1 MAHVETYRLRD
12 GSKRYRARWIGV
24 DGRGRSRSFVLK
36 KDADRFVL
44 EQRRRASLG
53 ALYQAPP
60 ETLGEFAA
68 GWLDRYAL
76 RVRAS
81 TLQRAREVLQHLDV
95 FSTVAL
101 DEIRPA
107 AVEDHVAA
115 LAKRAPRQ
123 AELTL
128 RLLKQ
133 VLASAKE
140 RGHLVDEAVFRVK
153 SPRREQA
160 EMRFLEWDEV
170 EELAANT
177 VAPYGNMVL
186 LAALTG
192 LRQGELFALRDRNVD
207 LEAKTVRVENGTYNG
222 ELVPAKTRAS
232 RRRVD
237 LSAHAVRV
245 LRRQL
250 LARKPTDLGLVF
262 PSPRGEI
269 LNDDNFRHRVFRPA
283 VRRMKLTGFRFHDL
297 RHTYAAL
304 MVAAGAHPKY
314 LQAQMGHS
322 SIRVT
327 LDLYGHLFPDA
338 NRGVLDTLDA
348 LTAPSTPHRANA
360 PNTTPNEKVPVTGDF
375 EDGSDGTRTRD
386 LRRDRLVPGKRRLA
400 TIDAQSL
407 YSCGSADSWRR
418 ICAGLRR
425 LDFSRLLAFCCPS
438 ATR

>member
-1 MAHVETYRLRD
+1 MAHVESYRLRD
-12 GSKRYRARWIGV
+12 GSKRYRARWV
-24 DGRGRSRSFVLK
+24 DAGGRTRSRSFVLK

-44 EQRRRASLG
+44 EQQRRASLG

-60 ETLGEFAA
+60 EALGEFAA
-68 GWLDRYAL
+68 GWLERYAL

-81 TLQRAREVLQHLDV
+81 TLARVGDVLPHLDV
-95 FSTVAL
+95 FGSVAI

-115 LAKRAPRQ
+115 LARRAPRQ
-123 AELTL
+123 AELAL
-128 RLLKQ
+128 RVLKQ
-133 VLASAKE
+133 MLANAKE
-140 RGHLVDEAVFRVK
+140 RGHLVDEGVFRVK
-153 SPRREQA
+153 APQRDQP
-160 EMRFLEWDEV
+160 EMRFLDWDEV
-170 EELAANT
+170 EEFAANT
-177 VAPYGNMVL
+177 VSPYSNLVL

-207 LEAKTVRVENGTYNG
+207 LDAMTVQVQHGAYQAA
-222 ELVPAKTRAS
+222 LVPVKTRAS

-237 LSAHAVRV
+237 LSSAAARI

-250 LARKPTDLGLVF
+250 LARKPTELGLVF
-262 PSPRGEI
+262 PSPRGTL

-283 VRRMKLTGFRFHDL
+283 VRRTGLTGLRFHDL

-338 NRGVLDTLDA
+338 NRGVLASLDA
-348 LTAPSTPHRANA
+348 LIAPSRPHRAKT
-360 PNTTPNEKVPVTGDF
+360 PKTTPKEKVPASGDF

-386 LRRDRLVPGKRRLA
+386 LRRDRLVPRKRRLA

-407 YSCGSADSWRR
+407 Y
-418 ICAGLRR
+418 
-425 LDFSRLLAFCCPS
+425 
-438 ATR
+438 

>member
-1 MAHVETYRLRD
+1 MAHVESYRLGD

-24 DGRGRSRSFVLK
+24 GGRERSRTFVLK

-44 EQRRRASLG
+44 EQQRRASLG
-53 ALYQAPP
+53 ALYEAPP
-60 ETLGEFAA
+60 ETLGEFAV

-76 RVRAS
+76 RVRPS
-81 TLQRAREVLQHLDV
+81 SLDRARDLTQHLEV
-95 FSTVAL
+95 FRAMPL

-107 AVEDHVAA
+107 AVEDHIAS

-133 VLASAKE
+133 ILANAKE
-140 RGHLVDEAVFRVK
+140 RGHLVDEAVFRVRA
-153 SPRREQA
+153 PRREPKERQ
-160 EMRFLEWDEV
+160 FLEWEDV

-177 VAPYGNMVL
+177 AAPYGNMVM

-207 LEAKTVRVENGTYNG
+207 LDAKTVRVENGTYKG
-222 ELVPAKTRAS
+222 ELVPVKTRAS

-237 LSAHAVRV
+237 LSSTAVRV

-250 LARKPTDLGLVF
+250 LARTPNDLNLVF
-262 PSPRGEI
+262 PSPEGRI
-269 LNDDNFRHRVFRPA
+269 LNDDNFRHRVFSPA
-283 VRRMKLTGFRFHDL
+283 VRRTKLTGFRFHDL

-322 SIRVT
+322 SISVT

-338 NRGVLDTLDA
+338 NRGVLDSLDA
-348 LTAPSTPHRANA
+348 LTAPSTPHAANV
-360 PNTTPNEKVPVTGDF
+360 PNITPKGKVPVTRDF
-375 EDGSDGTRTRD
+375 GGGSDGTRTRD
-386 LRRDRLVPGKRRLA
+386 LRRDRPRRANARLA
-400 TIDAQSL
+400 TIDALSL
-407 YSCGSADSWRR
+407 HSCGSLGSFA
-418 ICAGLRR
+418 
-425 LDFSRLLAFCCPS
+425 
-438 ATR
+438 